1 MMSDSQWLTF
11 DNPMLFLAHNS
22 GVNGTRSRAPE
33 NVELFQLMA
42 RKIHDGAL
50 VATILAST
58 VLALALPRLRGGVG
72 SIDLI
77 RYRRACWKDKLAS
90 HQSGTRTGTWCA

>member
-1 MMSDSQWLTF
+1 
-11 DNPMLFLAHNS
+11 MLFLAHNS

-50 VATILAST
+50 LATHFGEYGAWTTAFDEIGLESDCDTLKSLVAAPNS

-77 RYRRACWKDKLAS
+77 RYRRAC
-90 HQSGTRTGTWCA
+90 